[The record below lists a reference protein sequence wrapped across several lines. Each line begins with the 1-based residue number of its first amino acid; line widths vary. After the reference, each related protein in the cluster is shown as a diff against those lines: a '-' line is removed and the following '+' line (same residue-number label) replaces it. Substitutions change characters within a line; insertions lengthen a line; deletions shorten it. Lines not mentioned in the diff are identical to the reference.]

1 MTSLSHHSRSGWA
14 TKASPGNP
22 CRAEPA
28 IQHENG
34 ASGTEEA
41 IGMPVALHKRQHFY
55 GHHGKKAMKFD
66 GHGHLDALAAVDPCQ
81 LVTAVAALVERGR
94 HSTTAGEDDVA
105 EQVTQRAMSAA
116 IRAEQKIVTLRE
128 RIRCL
133 ERLVTTDELTGVLN
147 RRGFEAELRRTLDL
161 AQRHGETGVLLFVDL
176 DGFKR
181 INDTYGHAAGD
192 EVLRHVALLLK
203 KSVRRSDV
211 VARLGGDEF
220 VVLLTKACAVG
231 AKRRWIALKQILRS
245 AVLHWHD
252 HVIEVRA
259 SVGARP
265 YGPSD
270 ECDALIKEADECM
283 YAQKPGRSAR
293 VQRLEPK
300 NIGRTRNIPS
310 ELFAG
315 SMTL

>member
-1 MTSLSHHSRSGWA
+1 
-14 TKASPGNP
+14 
-22 CRAEPA
+22 
-28 IQHENG
+28 
-34 ASGTEEA
+34 
-41 IGMPVALHKRQHFY
+41 
-55 GHHGKKAMKFD
+55 MKFD
-66 GHGHLDALAAVDPCQ
+66 RHGHLDARAAADPCE
-81 LVTAVAALVERGR
+81 LVTAVAALVERDR
-94 HSTTAGEDDVA
+94 HSTTEGKEGLAERVA
-105 EQVTQRAMSAA
+105 QRAMSAA
-116 IRAEQKIVTLRE
+116 IRAEQNIVTLRE

-192 EVLRHVALLLK
+192 QVLRHVAWLLK

-231 AKRRWIALKQILRS
+231 GRRRCIALKRILRS

-270 ECDALIKEADECM
+270 ECDALIKEADERM
-283 YAQKPGRSAR
+283 YAQKPSRSVRAAR
-293 VQRLEPK
+293 LKPESLIRDK
-300 NIGRTRNIPS
+300 NIPPQ
-310 ELFAG
+310 LFAG